1 MFIRKVR
8 LVEREMLFKAR
19 IKELENII
27 CHGEQHDYAIADEKT
42 EVYDG
47 RGSTV
52 YHRRYVCKRC
62 LKAVEK
68 TDVI

>member
-1 MFIRKVR
+1 MLSKKRYY
-8 LVEREMLFKAR
+8 ENRETLLKCR

-27 CHGEQHDYAIADEKT
+27 CPAEQHDFVVVDEKMDII
-42 EVYDG
+42 DG
-47 RGSTV
+47 YGSAV

-68 TDVI
+68 TEVT